1 MTPER
6 FRTIVE
12 AYGAD
17 ARRWP
22 DAERDAAREYAA
34 QHRAEAD
41 ALLAQSATL
50 DAWLDADRL
59 APARAELFDRI
70 VASAPSPRPWMF
82 WRRPRMRWSGFAA
95 AGVGVGL
102 VGGFAGALAVSFF
115 VLTATPTAT
124 HESSYMTTG
133 FGGPTSEW
141 SDE

>member
-6 FRTIVE
+6 FRTLIE

-22 DAERDAAREYAA
+22 ATERDAAREW
-34 QHRAEAD
+34 AD
-41 ALLAQSATL
+41 RHPLDADTILEQAATL

-59 APARAELFDRI
+59 APVTADLIDRI
-70 VASAPSPRPWMF
+70 VASAPEPARWMF
-82 WRRPRMRWSGFAA
+82 WRRPRLRWSGVAI
-95 AGVGVGL
+95 AGVGVG
-102 VGGFAGALAVSFF
+102 FAGGLAGAFAVSFF
-115 VLTATPTAT
+115 LLTTTPAST
-124 HESSYMTTG
+124 HDASSMTTG